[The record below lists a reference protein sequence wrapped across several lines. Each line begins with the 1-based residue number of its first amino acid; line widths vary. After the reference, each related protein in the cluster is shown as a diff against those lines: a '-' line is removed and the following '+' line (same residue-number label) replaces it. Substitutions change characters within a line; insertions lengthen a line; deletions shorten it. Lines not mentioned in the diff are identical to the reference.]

1 MEKYNINIT
10 IEVKDGMEFDRKFI
24 DFLETNTK
32 DYELELTR
40 IYNEEEKL
48 IIKDLIGEAIRKMNE
63 LDPIS

>member
-32 DYELELTR
+32 GYELELTR
-40 IYNEEEKL
+40 IYTEEEEL
-48 IIKDLIGEAIRKMNE
+48 IIKDLIGEAIKNSKGRDNCE
-63 LDPIS
+63 

>member
-32 DYELELTR
+32 NYELELKR
-40 IYNEEEKL
+40 ICTKEEEE
-48 IIKDLIGEAIRKMNE
+48 IIKGLIGVTIRK
-63 LDPIS
+63 

>member
-40 IYNEEEKL
+40 IYTEEEEL
-48 IIKDLIGEAIRKMNE
+48 IIKDLIGEAIKNSKGRDNCE
-63 LDPIS
+63 